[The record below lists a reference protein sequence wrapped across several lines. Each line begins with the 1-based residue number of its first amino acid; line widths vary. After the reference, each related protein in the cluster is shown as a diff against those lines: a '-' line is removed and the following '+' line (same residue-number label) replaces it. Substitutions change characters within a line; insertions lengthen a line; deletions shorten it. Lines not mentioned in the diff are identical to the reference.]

1 MPVTLVCHCESLYN
15 CASAEQ
21 RRAAE
26 LAGVNH
32 PLRDADLTPK
42 GELQASRLAQNAV
55 SHFPGASVVITSPL
69 RRALRTAIPIAASL
83 GAKLI
88 ISPVLREIRRDVSDV
103 GTPGEELDRQFPG
116 LGLNELPA
124 RWWIE
129 NGCRSSCD
137 GCSET
142 DECAECVNGRAAL
155 FHTIVGENTGA
166 VIVSH
171 SDFLNEV
178 CEADLENGECAEFD
192 PDRKI
197 RVNYWARTAWRLGE
211 SLSPKQ
217 ILPANNSKHH
227 DA

>member
-1 MPVTLVCHCESLYN
+1 MPVTLVRHCESLYN

-21 RRAAE
+21 KRVAK

-42 GELQASRLAQNAV
+42 GELQASRLAQNAL
-55 SHFPGASVVITSPL
+55 SHFPGVHVVIVSPL
-69 RRALRTAIPIAASL
+69 RRALRTAIPVAAAL

-88 ISPVLREIRRDVSDV
+88 ISPVLREIRRDISDV
-103 GTPGEELDRQFPG
+103 GTPGEELDRQFPD
-116 LGLNELPA
+116 LGLDKLPA

-129 NGCRSSCD
+129 DSCD
-137 GCSET
+137 DDECSET
-142 DECAECVNGRAAL
+142 NECAGCVARRAAL
-155 FHTIVGENTGA
+155 FRNIVRDNEGA
-166 VIVSH
+166 IIVSH

-192 PDRKI
+192 PECERK
-197 RVNYWARTAWRLGE
+197 VEYWARTAWRLGE
-211 SLSPKQ
+211 TLARKRN
-217 ILPANNSKHH
+217 LPADNSKRH